1 MIKRNKTMWIQFNIV
16 WHNIDTNMAF
26 YFDID
31 SIEQKFLHF
40 LRRRFDLKKK
50 KKMIHLF
57 QQWNIVIYKK

>member
-1 MIKRNKTMWIQFNIV
+1 MT
-16 WHNIDTNMAF
+16 F

-50 KKMIHLF
+50 KKNDPSLPTMKYSNL
-57 QQWNIVIYKK
+57 